1 MKLMMA
7 DGCIIDDEDAFQLLQ
22 DQIDEMYC
30 IKEGENLCIPGTS
43 HVSESFHLQVT
54 ILIEKSVNLEK
65 VLLHITSM

>member
-22 DQIDEMYC
+22 DQINEMYC

-43 HVSESFHLQVT
+43 HVSESFASTGNH
-54 ILIEKSVNLEK
+54 SY
-65 VLLHITSM
+65 

>member
-43 HVSESFHLQVT
+43 HVSESFSSTGNH
-54 ILIEKSVNLEK
+54 SY
-65 VLLHITSM
+65 